1 MEIKGSE
8 FLADIGE
15 AGYVYPRDHV
25 WKSRRV
31 NGVYTNLDFLTPI
44 SCFLSVALQ
53 LCWITIS
60 SLRPPIVSWFK
71 NTNQTTF
78 ADKKPLLN

>member
-31 NGVYTNLDFLTPI
+31 NGVYSILT
-44 SCFLSVALQ
+44 L
-53 LCWITIS
+53 IS
-60 SLRPPIVSWFK
+60 SHQFPAFC
-71 NTNQTTF
+71 Q
-78 ADKKPLLN
+78 